1 MPNGVNYT
9 VDQLL
14 QESPTPSTSTNDT
27 NHRNN
32 SIFRRNIFSISSS
45 SSHTPAEIINKKR
58 RTISLSSDDDI
69 VELQPEHNCQ
79 RITKKRLTK
88 QTNNISPHK
97 LDE

>member
-1 MPNGVNYT
+1 MPNETNYT

-14 QESPTPSTSTNDT
+14 QESSTPSTSTNDT

-45 SSHTPAEIINKKR
+45 SHTPAEIRNKKR

-69 VELQPEHNCQ
+69 VELLPE
-79 RITKKRLTK
+79 ITKKRLTK
-88 QTNNISPHK
+88 QTNNINPH
-97 LDE
+97 